1 VGPLP
6 LLLVLLAQPPAEP
19 EEAAAP
25 PPPPC
30 EEEEAEEEEDEGPWD
45 ASFGLGLS
53 FFAGNTREYTVTS
66 DLLAEYDTERWSL
79 TLEADG
85 GYGRARAEGEAEHAL
100 AVAEAGG
107 FVRAERRL
115 TPLFGVFTFVGA
127 STDHM
132 ASLQLRT
139 EAELGVAL
147 TLIER
152 GEEEKD
158 ELFLRLDVGAEYA
171 RDRRFQYDPVDLQL
185 EDLNL
190 WSSAVGLTFRY
201 DINERVALREYA
213 RVLPNLVGDWRVLV
227 SSTTKLSVGLTDR
240 FALATFFKVKHDSA
254 PAAGKE
260 STDAALTVGAAVV
273 L

>member
-6 LLLVLLAQPPAEP
+6 LLLVLLAQPPAEA
-19 EEAAAP
+19 EAAPAP

-30 EEEEAEEEEDEGPWD
+30 EEEEEEEADEGPWD
-45 ASFGLGLS
+45 ASFGLGLD
-53 FFAGNTREYTVTS
+53 FFTGNTREYTVTGN
-66 DLLAEYDTERWSL
+66 LLAEYDTEQWSL
-79 TLEADG
+79 AFEADG
-85 GYGRARAEGEAEHAL
+85 GYGRARAAGEAEQEL

-115 TPLFGVFTFVGA
+115 TPLFGAFTLVGA
-127 STDHM
+127 QTDHL

-158 ELFLRLDVGAEYA
+158 ALFLRLDVGAEYA
-171 RDRRFQYDPVDLQL
+171 RDRRFQYDPVELEL

-201 DINERVALREYA
+201 DINERVELREYA

-227 SSTTKLSVGLTDR
+227 DATTKLSVGLTDR
-240 FALATFFKVKHDSA
+240 FALATFFEVKHDSA

-260 STDAALTVGAAVV
+260 STDASLTVGAEVEF
-273 L
+273 